1 MDSSITMN
9 QVIHGA
15 VRRDLERLASALER
29 AQDADVARADDL
41 ERAYAN
47 LRAQLIHHHESED
60 RWIFPMLGKV
70 GVSADL
76 LATMESEHEA
86 MSASLEETSR
96 AMTTFAASGSKADA
110 TTARESVVRTQAV
123 VEQHFAHEEKE
134 LEPVLRPHLESPEW
148 KQVEKKLSRQPPNV
162 AGPFF
167 AWLTDGMRDEHRAFL
182 RSSVPPPV
190 TLILGR
196 VFGRRYHREIAPV
209 WRTA

>member
-1 MDSSITMN
+1 
-9 QVIHGA
+9 
-15 VRRDLERLASALER
+15 
-29 AQDADVARADDL
+29 
-41 ERAYAN
+41 
-47 LRAQLIHHHESED
+47 
-60 RWIFPMLGKV
+60 MLGKV

-167 AWLTDGMRDEHRAFL
+167 AWLTDGMRDEHRGFL